1 MLVLGSSLQIV
12 PAGNLP
18 LLCKKNGGRVVSVN
32 LQKTKHHNKTDLN
45 IHSHIDK
52 VLSEV
57 CARLEIAIP
66 RYSQPN
72 PVLTSSHT
80 DYKGPNDYI
89 LVGFDDKSAPLKRKW
104 ESDGVEAIKER
115 NDMVDSQENKMTTQ
129 DCKVESK

>member
-1 MLVLGSSLQIV
+1 ML
-12 PAGNLP
+12 
-18 LLCKKNGGRVVSVN
+18 C
-32 LQKTKHHNKTDLN
+32 QKTKHLNKTDLN
-45 IHSHIDK
+45 IHSHNRQSD
-52 VLSEV
+52 VRSV
-57 CARLEIAIP
+57 CRLEIAIP